1 LEINVRDDKR
11 LVDIWLT
18 NAEKNDPEIRAGLQD
33 IYDECKKKKYLVAVY
48 ESGERDLYRS
58 TLDLLAYN
66 KRRCAELDV
75 RREKRKRAM
84 AAER

>member
-1 LEINVRDDKR
+1 MEINVRDDKR

>member
-1 LEINVRDDKR
+1 MEINVRDDKQ

-18 NAEKNDPEIRAGLQD
+18 NAEKNDPKIREGLKD
-33 IYDECKKKKYLVAVY
+33 IYDKYKKKKYLVAVF
-48 ESGERDLYRS
+48 ESGGKSLYRS

-75 RREKRKRAM
+75 QREKKQRAAGM
-84 AAER
+84 EL

>member
-75 RREKRKRAM
+75 KREKRKRAM

>member
-1 LEINVRDDKR
+1 MEINVRDDKR

-75 RREKRKRAM
+75 KREKRKRAM